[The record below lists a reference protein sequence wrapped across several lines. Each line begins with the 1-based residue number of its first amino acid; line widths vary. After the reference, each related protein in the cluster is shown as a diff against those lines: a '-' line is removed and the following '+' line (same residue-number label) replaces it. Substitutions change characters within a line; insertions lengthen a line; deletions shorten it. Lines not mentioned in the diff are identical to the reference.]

1 MRYQIPKPPSADFL
15 PRNAARGQVLT
26 ITLTC
31 MAAAFLIS
39 AATFAE
45 PAPSDFTEKEIN
57 LLKNGKPVFRPLSTS
72 RNNGF
77 YGGTGFA
84 IINAPM
90 HIIWK
95 AIQDWASYP
104 KAYPNT
110 IHVEEVSRKGNRHLV
125 KMELGHKLLRITYFV
140 EVEFDKARR
149 KIKFKLVTNRAH
161 DIDATNGYWR
171 FFPQKNGST
180 LVAYVVAVRVPMGV
194 INLLPESV
202 ERKLEGGL
210 LNIPTRLKRWIEG
223 SNGAN
228 KARYR

>member
-1 MRYQIPKPPSADFL
+1 MADFHL
-15 PRNAARGQVLT
+15 QGAVPGQVLAT
-26 ITLTC
+26 MFAC
-31 MAAAFLIS
+31 MATAFMISGAAY
-39 AATFAE
+39 AE
-45 PAPSDFTEKEIN
+45 PAPSEFTEKEMTR
-57 LLKNGKPVFRPLSTS
+57 LKNGKSVFRPLTTS
-72 RNNGF
+72 RKNGF

-84 IINAPM
+84 VINAPVNV
-90 HIIWK
+90 IFK
-95 AIQDWASYP
+95 AIQDWSSYP

-110 IHVEEVSRKGNRHLV
+110 IRVEEVSRKGNRHLI

-140 EVEFDKARR
+140 EVEFDKKQR
-149 KIKFKLVTNRAH
+149 KIKFKLVTNRVH
-161 DIDATNGYWR
+161 DIEATNGYWR

-180 LVAYVVAVRVPMGV
+180 LVAYVVAVRVPMGL

-228 KARYR
+228 RARYR

>member
-1 MRYQIPKPPSADFL
+1 MRCRTQKPPLADSYL
-15 PRNAARGQVLT
+15 KRAAWGQALT
-26 ITLTC
+26 TMLAC
-31 MAAAFLIS
+31 MATAFVIS
-39 AATFAE
+39 GFAYAE
-45 PAPSDFTEKEIN
+45 PAPSDFTEKEVA
-57 LLKNGKPVFRPLSTS
+57 LLKNGKPVFRPLPTS

-90 HIIWK
+90 DVIWK

-104 KAYPNT
+104 KTYPNT
-110 IHVEEVSRKGNRHLV
+110 IHVEEVSRKGNRHLI

-140 EVEFDKARR
+140 EVEFDKKQR
-149 KIKFKLVTNRAH
+149 KIKFNLVTNRVH
-161 DIDATNGYWR
+161 DIDASQGYWR

-194 INLLPESV
+194 INLLSESV

-223 SNGAN
+223 SNGT
-228 KARYR
+228 RYR

>member
-1 MRYQIPKPPSADFL
+1 MRCRIQKSTIIGFNLRSAVRKQALTAMLACLATVFVIS
-15 PRNAARGQVLT
+15 NAAY
-26 ITLTC
+26 
-31 MAAAFLIS
+31 
-39 AATFAE
+39 AE
-45 PAPSDFTEKEIN
+45 PAPSEFTEKEITR
-57 LLKNGKPVFRPLSTS
+57 LKDGKSVFRPLPTS
-72 RNNGF
+72 RKNGF

-84 IINAPM
+84 VINAPM
-90 HIIWK
+90 NIIWK
-95 AIQDWASYP
+95 AIQDWSSYP

-140 EVEFDKARR
+140 EVDFDKKQK
-149 KIKFKLVTNRAH
+149 KIKFRLVTNRVH
-161 DIDATNGYWR
+161 DIEATHGYWR

-180 LVAYVVAVRVPMGV
+180 LVAYVVAVRVPMGL

-223 SNGAN
+223 SNA
-228 KARYR
+228 ARYR

>member
-1 MRYQIPKPPSADFL
+1 M
-15 PRNAARGQVLT
+15 LT
-26 ITLTC
+26 KMLAC
-31 MAAAFLIS
+31 MATAFLIS
-39 AATFAE
+39 NSAFAE
-45 PAPSDFTEKEIN
+45 PAPSDFTEKEIAQ
-57 LLKNGKPVFRPLSTS
+57 LKNGKPVFRPLPTS

-90 HIIWK
+90 DVIWK
-95 AIQDWASYP
+95 AIQDWSSYP

-110 IHVEEVSRKGNRHLV
+110 IRVEEISRKGNRHLI
-125 KMELGHKLLRITYFV
+125 KMELGHQLLRIIYYV

-149 KIKFKLVTNRAH
+149 KIKFKLITNRAH
-161 DIDATNGYWR
+161 DIEATNGYWR

-180 LVAYVVAVRVPMGV
+180 LVAYVVAVRVPMGI

-223 SNGAN
+223 ANGAG

>member
-1 MRYQIPKPPSADFL
+1 
-15 PRNAARGQVLT
+15 
-26 ITLTC
+26 
-31 MAAAFLIS
+31 MATAILIS
-39 AATFAE
+39 GSAYAE
-45 PAPSDFTEKEIN
+45 PTPSDFTDKEITR
-57 LLKNGKPVFRPLSTS
+57 LKDGKSVFRPLPTS
-72 RNNGF
+72 RKNGF

-84 IINAPM
+84 VINAPM
-90 HIIWK
+90 DVIWK
-95 AIQDWASYP
+95 AIQDWSSYP

-110 IHVEEVSRKGNRHLV
+110 VRVEEVSRKGNRHLV
-125 KMELGHKLLRITYFV
+125 KMELGHKLLRIIYYV
-140 EVEFDKARR
+140 EVDFDKKQR
-149 KIKFKLVTNRAH
+149 KIKFKLVANRVH
-161 DIDATNGYWR
+161 DIEATHGYWR

-228 KARYR
+228 RARYR